1 MLIESEE
8 LRKRLL
14 EKREQNFRI
23 MGNPNKL
30 DDGLMQALAVLGS
43 FEIEMTKDKDRVI
56 NDKEQIRAE
65 TAERIREMRNQ
76 RIRQMFGLSEE

>member
-14 EKREQNFRI
+14 EKRELNFRTL
-23 MGNPNKL
+23 GNPNKL

-43 FEIEMTKDKDRVI
+43 YEAETTRNNRAT
-56 NDKEQIRAE
+56 NDKERQGAKAAEYIRN
-65 TAERIREMRNQ
+65 TL
-76 RIRQMFGLSEE
+76 GLSEEEWAERYRN

>member
-14 EKREQNFRI
+14 EKRELNFRI
-23 MGNPNKL
+23 LGNPNKL

-43 FEIEMTKDKDRVI
+43 YET
-56 NDKEQIRAE
+56 E
-65 TAERIREMRNQ
+65 TARNNRAAHQ
-76 RIRQMFGLSEE
+76 NQTGGQHE

>member
-14 EKREQNFRI
+14 KKRELNFRI
-23 MGNPNKL
+23 LGNPNKL

-43 FEIEMTKDKDRVI
+43 YET
-56 NDKEQIRAE
+56 E
-65 TAERIREMRNQ
+65 TARNNRATSDKGRQGAKAAEYIRNTL
-76 RIRQMFGLSEE
+76 GLSEEEWAERYRN

>member
-14 EKREQNFRI
+14 EKRELNFRI
-23 MGNPNKL
+23 LGNPNKL

-43 FEIEMTKDKDRVI
+43 YETETAR
-56 NDKEQIRAE
+56 NNRAASDKERQEAE
-65 TAERIREMRNQ
+65 AAERVRE
-76 RIRQMFGLSEE
+76 MFGLSEDEWADRHRN